1 MGGGES
7 KPAPPPTVIEQEPPA
22 GSGESSIIYPERP
35 GKPRLDGVT
44 CALAN
49 DCAKC
54 DLRVSS
60 GISSSS
66 VRLSREFGDVSARDC
81 QRYATD
87 VRRMREK
94 QMSIQDFLGNLQA
107 GRYLRNLGNGYCE
120 QVELSS
126 EEALKVTTKDQYDE
140 SKLRSVRIQKISSGG
155 FSVDTKAKITPSI
168 PFEMTFNGQ
177 KIPVKTM
184 TVYHPCPLRL
194 DGTQPDAV
202 LSLNDPGF
210 EDGSPYV
217 ILVPL
222 VARNSAD
229 PSIAFF
235 DKVLTQISGLAAP
248 DPTGQ
253 YPIRNIPTGND
264 WSLSKVF
271 NVSVPPDGVGLQ
283 VTNGYYEWKG
293 MPTLEQKKEETTN
306 KSGHPWE
313 WGTTITYKWVESGK
327 PSPRYIMLDQ
337 PVAISTVALSTI
349 TQTLP
354 MTPVNDAIHAV
365 LYDTNP
371 FQRGIVHSRGA
382 SSTKEGFTS
391 KIQPEE
397 GCDAWSVWAQSTN
410 TTGFATSQFTNA
422 VFGLAT
428 AIAMAIGAYLALAA
442 VLRLYDVE
450 TANFSEQV
458 GKLMGVF
465 AKSLKEKV
473 GKVQSAVNTLRNP
486 TAALT
491 SVLDNKAQALG
502 DKLTTTLD
510 NKAQAFLRA

>member
-22 GSGESSIIYPERP
+22 GSGESSIIYPDRP

-49 DCAKC
+49 DCATC

-81 QRYATD
+81 QRYAND

-140 SKLRSVRIQKISSGG
+140 NKLRSVRIQKLSSGG

-177 KIPVKTM
+177 KIAVKTM

-194 DGTQPDAV
+194 EGTQPDAV

-229 PSIAFF
+229 PSVAFF
-235 DKVLTQISGLAAP
+235 DKILTQISGLAAP

-253 YPIRNIPTGND
+253 YPTRNIPTGND

-271 NVSVPPDGVGLQ
+271 NVTVPPDGIGLQ

-293 MPTLEQKKEETTN
+293 MPTLEQKKEETFNTVN
-306 KSGHPWE
+306 GIIDAFTTK
-313 WGTTITYKWVESGK
+313 TITYKWVESGK

-354 MTPVNDAIHAV
+354 MTPVNDAIHAI

-371 FQRGIVHSRGA
+371 LQRGIVHSRGA
-382 SSTKEGFTS
+382 SPTKEGFTN
-391 KIQPEE
+391 IVQPDE
-397 GCDAWSVWAQSTN
+397 GCDAWSVWAQSTD
-410 TTGFATSQFTNA
+410 TEGLATSQLTNTL
-422 VFGLAT
+422 FGLAT

-450 TANFSEQV
+450 TANFSEQI

-473 GKVQSAVNTLRNP
+473 GKVQSAVRNP

-491 SVLDNKAQALG
+491 S
-502 DKLTTTLD
+502 TLD

>member
-22 GSGESSIIYPERP
+22 GSGESSIIYPDRE
-35 GKPRLDGVT
+35 GKPRLDGIT
-44 CALAN
+44 RSLAN
-49 DCAKC
+49 ECSKC

-66 VRLSREFGDVSARDC
+66 VRISREFGEVTSRQC
-81 QRYATD
+81 SRYATD
-87 VRRMREK
+87 LRKVRESK
-94 QMSIQDFLGNLQA
+94 MSIQDFLGNLQL
-107 GRYLRNLGNGYCE
+107 GKYLRNLNNGYCE

-126 EEALKVTTKDQYDE
+126 EEALKVTDKDKFDE

-155 FSVDTKAKITPSI
+155 FSLNTKAKLTPSI

-177 KIPVKTM
+177 KIPIKSM

-194 DGTQPDAV
+194 EGVQPDAV

-222 VARNSAD
+222 VSRNSSD
-229 PSIAFF
+229 PSVDFF
-235 DKVLTQISGLAAP
+235 DKVLPQISGLSAV

-253 YPIRNIPTGND
+253 YPVRNIPTGDD

-271 NVSVPPDGVGLQ
+271 GVSAAPDGTGLQ

-293 MPTLEQKKEETTN
+293 MPSLEQKRVD
-306 KSGHPWE
+306 GP
-313 WGTTITYKWVESGK
+313 GTIFYKWVESGK

-337 PVAISTVALSTI
+337 PVAISSTSLAII

-365 LYDTNP
+365 LYDNNP
-371 FQRGIVHSRGA
+371 LQRGIVHKQGPSEC
-382 SSTKEGFTS
+382 STTREGFQGMM
-391 KIQPEE
+391 KEDF
-397 GCDAWSVWAQSTN
+397 CDTWTVWASKNYDSNEFN
-410 TTGFATSQFTNA
+410 TVFSAITGFLAAA
-422 VFGLAT
+422 VG
-428 AIAMAIGAYLALAA
+428 IYLALLAIRHREDIT
-442 VLRLYDVE
+442 L
-450 TANFSEQV
+450 TNFFTLT
-458 GKLMGVF
+458 GRVF
-465 AKSLKEKV
+465 A
-473 GKVQSAVNTLRNP
+473 AFANTFK
-486 TAALT
+486 TQ
-491 SVLDNKAQALG
+491 QA
-502 DKLTTTLD
+502 TTNTP
-510 NKAQAFLRA
+510 AT

>member
-44 CALAN
+44 RALAN
-49 DCAKC
+49 ECSKC

-81 QRYATD
+81 SRYATD
-87 VRRMREK
+87 VRRMRENK
-94 QMSIQDFLGNLQA
+94 MSIQDFVGNLQA

-126 EEALKVTTKDQYDE
+126 DEALKVTTKDQYDE

-168 PFEMTFNGQ
+168 PFEMSFNGQ

-194 DGTQPDAV
+194 EGVQPDAV

-210 EDGSPYV
+210 EDGSPYIV
-217 ILVPL
+217 LVPL
-222 VARNSAD
+222 VSRNSAD

-264 WSLSKVF
+264 WSLSKIF
-271 NVSVPPDGVGLQ
+271 NVTVPPDGVALQ

-293 MPTLEQKKEETTN
+293 MPALEQKREETFNTVN
-306 KSGHPWE
+306 GIIDAFTPK
-313 WGTTITYKWVESGK
+313 TITYKWVESGK

-337 PVAISTVALSTI
+337 PVAISSTSLATI

-371 FQRGIVHSRGA
+371 FQRGIVHSQGA
-382 SSTKEGFTS
+382 CSTKEGFQS
-391 KIQPEE
+391 KMDQE
-397 GCDAWSVWAQSTN
+397 GCDAWSVWAQSSDTK
-410 TTGFATSQFTNA
+410 GLATSQFTN
-422 VFGLAT
+422 VMFGIAT

-450 TANFSEQV
+450 AATFSQQI
-458 GKLMGVF
+458 GKLVGVF

-473 GKVQSAVNTLRNP
+473 NKLQSITNTIRNP
-486 TAALT
+486 TATLENQLT
-491 SVLDNKAQALG
+491 Q
-502 DKLTTTLD
+502 TLS
-510 NKAQAFLRA
+510 

>member
-44 CALAN
+44 RALAN
-49 DCAKC
+49 DCSKC

-66 VRLSREFGDVSARDC
+66 VRLSREFGEVSARDC
-81 QRYATD
+81 TRYATD

-194 DGTQPDAV
+194 EGTQPDAV

-210 EDGSPYV
+210 DEDGSSYIV
-217 ILVPL
+217 LVPL
-222 VARNSAD
+222 VVRNSMD
-229 PSIAFF
+229 PSVGFF
-235 DKVLTQISGLAAP
+235 DKVLPQISGLASP

-253 YPIRNIPTGND
+253 YPVRNIPTGND

-271 NVSVPPDGVGLQ
+271 NVTVPPDGVGLQ

-293 MPTLEQKKEETTN
+293 MPALEQKRED
-306 KSGHPWE
+306 GP
-313 WGTTITYKWVESGK
+313 GTITYKWVESGK

-354 MTPVNDAIHAV
+354 MTPVSDAIHAV

-371 FQRGIVHSRGA
+371 LQRGIVHTQGA
-382 SSTKEGFTS
+382 CSTKEGFTS
-391 KIQPEE
+391 RIQPEE
-397 GCDAWSVWAQSTN
+397 GCDAWSVWAQSSDTK
-410 TTGFATSQFTNA
+410 GLATSQLTN
-422 VFGLAT
+422 VLFGLAT

-486 TAALT
+486 ASLTGALGDKLT
-491 SVLDNKAQALG
+491 STLDNKAQAL
-502 DKLTTTLD
+502 
-510 NKAQAFLRA
+510 LRA